1 MPCAGC
7 AHGCRCSRPKTA
19 SRRDAAPYTAP
30 VQLDLDTC
38 HQALQARDARFDG
51 RFYVGVSSTGIYC
64 RPVCP
69 ARTPKAAN
77 CDFFAHAAAAER
89 AGYRPC
95 LRCRPELA
103 PGLAPMDSPDRLARQ
118 ACARIDAG
126 ALDEDGLDALAAEL
140 GVSERHLRRVVEQA
154 TGATPVELAQ
164 TRRLLLAKQLL
175 TDTALPMAVV
185 AQSAGFGSLRRFNHL
200 FQARYGLAPG
210 ALRRSAP
217 AASDS
222 RMPDQITLR
231 LGYRPP
237 LAWPALLE
245 FLTGRGAAGVEAALE
260 GRYLRT
266 VRLGARRGWLAAEPD
281 RGSQR
286 PQLRVTLGAD
296 LLPVLGPVL
305 QRLRRLF
312 DLDANPLVIE
322 AQLAAD
328 PRLAPL
334 IAATP
339 GLRVPGA
346 FDGFE
351 LALRAVLGQQVTVKA
366 ATTIFGRFAR
376 AYGEPAETPFAALSH
391 HAPVAERIAAATH
404 AEVVALGL
412 TGRRAETVLAL
423 SRAMAEGRLRLE
435 PGVDPEAA
443 LAALQALPGIGP
455 WTAHY
460 VAMRALGWPDAFPDG
475 DLGLLKAVAA
485 PHHRALREAAEAWRP
500 WRSYAAIHFWRSL
513 ASGG

>member
-1 MPCAGC
+1 M
-7 AHGCRCSRPKTA
+7 S
-19 SRRDAAPYTAP
+19 
-30 VQLDLDTC
+30 LDLATC

-69 ARTPKAAN
+69 ARTPRAAN
-77 CDFFAHAAAAER
+77 CDFFPHAAAAER

-103 PGLAPMDSPDRLARQ
+103 PGLAPMDAPDRLARQ
-118 ACARIDAG
+118 ACARIEAG
-126 ALDEDGLDALAAEL
+126 ALDEQGLDVLATEL
-140 GVSERHLRRVVEQA
+140 GVSERHLRRVVEDA

-175 TDTALPMAVV
+175 SDTALPMAVV

-210 ALRRSAP
+210 ALRKSSAP
-217 AASDS
+217 AEDDGADG
-222 RMPDQITLR
+222 ITLR

-237 LAWPALLE
+237 LAWPALLD
-245 FLTGRGAAGVEAALE
+245 FLTGRGAAGVEAAQD

-266 VRLGARRGWLAAEPD
+266 VRLGAQRGWIVAEPD
-281 RGSQR
+281 AKSVR
-286 PQLRVTLGAD
+286 PQLRVTLSAS
-296 LLPVLGPVL
+296 LLPVLSPVL

-312 DLDANPLVIE
+312 DLDANPTVIE
-322 AQLAAD
+322 AQLGAD

-334 IAATP
+334 IAATR

-366 ATTIFGRFAR
+366 ATTIFGRFAQ
-376 AYGEPAETPFAALSH
+376 AFGEPASTPFAALRYY
-391 HAPVAERIAAATH
+391 APTAEKVAAASRQQ
-404 AEVVALGL
+404 VIDLGL
-412 TGRRAETVLAL
+412 TTRRAETVQALAL
-423 SRAMAEGRLRLE
+423 AIASGELRLE
-435 PGVDPEAA
+435 PGVDPEAT
-443 LAALQALPGIGP
+443 LAAMQELPGIGP

-475 DLGLLKAVAA
+475 DLGLLKAIAA
-485 PHHRALREAAEAWRP
+485 PNHRVLREAAEAWRP